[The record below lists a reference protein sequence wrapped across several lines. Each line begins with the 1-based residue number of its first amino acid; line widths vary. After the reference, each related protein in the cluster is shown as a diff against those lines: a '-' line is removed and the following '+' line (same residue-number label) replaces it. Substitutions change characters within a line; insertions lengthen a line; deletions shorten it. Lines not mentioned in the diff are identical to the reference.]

1 MLIHHMRSQGSN
13 DIISIVSRL
22 RRNMIER
29 RTIWSSIAIIVVSNI
44 DDDLTMKR
52 DARVELIWFEIGT
65 WSHATESSFFGEGV
79 KEGPRLLGIRDWL
92 GASILHS
99 DGFITSYFLLIL
111 ASVILWYLAWV
122 LRHEWRKN
130 LILICSE
137 TDELDNKVT
146 YHVVCVLRRAQS
158 HNT

>member
-65 WSHATESSFFGEGV
+65 
-79 KEGPRLLGIRDWL
+79 
-92 GASILHS
+92 
-99 DGFITSYFLLIL
+99 
-111 ASVILWYLAWV
+111 
-122 LRHEWRKN
+122 
-130 LILICSE
+130 
-137 TDELDNKVT
+137 
-146 YHVVCVLRRAQS
+146 
-158 HNT
+158 